1 MYNSESNV
9 LKVTFF
15 TKNILQL
22 CNTCKGLPDR
32 FFLVVQTE
40 TEK

>member
-15 TKNILQL
+15 TKNQL

-32 FFLVVQTE
+32 FFLLVQTE